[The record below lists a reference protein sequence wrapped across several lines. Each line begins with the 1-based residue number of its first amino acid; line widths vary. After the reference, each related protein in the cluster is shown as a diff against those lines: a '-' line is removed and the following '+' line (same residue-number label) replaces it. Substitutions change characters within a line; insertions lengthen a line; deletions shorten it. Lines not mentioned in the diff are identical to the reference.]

1 MSRSPATQPR
11 GRGAE
16 DRARRG
22 GRPGAA
28 GAGALRGGRGDGG
41 AGGARRTGGGTG
53 KAITGRRG
61 GGGVRA
67 EVAALRTRGTPAVSQ
82 MLYRFA
88 SAGSDAAVNADA
100 AAVKGALPSG
110 ALLGT
115 QSYLSVKLQ
124 VTSSIAPWV
133 PFIVAFGLIGL
144 VMSVLIVVNVV
155 SGTVAAGTR
164 RIGVLKSIGFTPA
177 QVVAAYALQVA
188 VPAVVGCAPRVLRR
202 HPPSPPL
209 PRPTPP

>member
-1 MSRSPATQPR
+1 MTDS
-11 GRGAE
+11 
-16 DRARRG
+16 
-22 GRPGAA
+22 
-28 GAGALRGGRGDGG
+28 
-41 AGGARRTGGGTG
+41 
-53 KAITGRRG
+53 G
-61 GGGVRA
+61 GGGVVPTGMA
-67 EVAALRTRGTPAVSQ
+67 GVGTAGPPAVSQ

-155 SGTVAAGTR
+155 SGAVAAGTR

-188 VPAVVGCAPRVLRR
+188 VPAGGRCPPRR
-202 HPPSPPL
+202 
-209 PRPTPP
+209 PRGGPG